1 MKSRLATSIESLR
14 NLTSVLSIRSIF
26 SSSLWTTSSL
36 RASPSVFFL
45 RALMAWENG
54 QMRSL
59 LRTKMRWRLE
69 VQTLDNISFFF
80 LFCSSMSFCFSW
92 KAVSLDAL
100 SLSTISS
107 LFGVVVAV
115 DEGSS
120 DVIAA
125 VVSEA
130 DTSGSVDDVADSWG
144 EGGGG
149 LEETTSQVPLSTK
162 RKYKRGKVVV
172 VGR

>member
-1 MKSRLATSIESLR
+1 
-14 NLTSVLSIRSIF
+14 
-26 SSSLWTTSSL
+26 
-36 RASPSVFFL
+36 
-45 RALMAWENG
+45 
-54 QMRSL
+54 
-59 LRTKMRWRLE
+59 MRWRLE

-92 KAVSLDAL
+92 KAVSLAAL
-100 SLSTISS
+100 SLSLSTVS
-107 LFGVVVAV
+107 LLFDVVVEV

-130 DTSGSVDDVADSWG
+130 DISGSVDAVADSWG

-162 RKYKRGKVVV
+162 RKYNRGKVVV
-172 VGR
+172 VAGGEISHLLSSA

>member
-1 MKSRLATSIESLR
+1 M
-14 NLTSVLSIRSIF
+14 
-26 SSSLWTTSSL
+26 
-36 RASPSVFFL
+36 
-45 RALMAWENG
+45 
-54 QMRSL
+54 
-59 LRTKMRWRLE
+59 
-69 VQTLDNISFFF
+69 DNISFFF

-92 KAVSLDAL
+92 KAVSLAAL
-100 SLSTISS
+100 SLSLSTVS
-107 LFGVVVAV
+107 LLFDVVVEV

-130 DTSGSVDDVADSWG
+130 DTSGSVDAVADSWG

-162 RKYKRGKVVV
+162 RKYNRGKVVV
-172 VGR
+172 VGGEISHLLSSA